1 MPESNTRKWWRAR
14 LEGFAMDT
22 VARNN
27 AGHVSDTEGW
37 LDDFMQT
44 PELSLA
50 DLAESNPNY
59 RLAVVDKASITQ
71 ERVWDD
77 KFEYAYAPVARVV
90 KMEER

>member
-1 MPESNTRKWWRAR
+1 M
-14 LEGFAMDT
+14 EGFAMDT

-37 LDDFMQT
+37 LDDLMQT

-50 DLAESNPNY
+50 ELAESNPNY
-59 RLAVVDKASITQ
+59 RLAVVNDGN
-71 ERVWDD
+71 
-77 KFEYAYAPVARVV
+77 AYDLGVQTADMKVRIYKEVV